1 MIYFENVT
9 KAYNEDEAPVLQRA
23 SIHIRPREMCFLTGV
38 SGAGKTT
45 ILRLLLKDIQPDE
58 GLIRVNGIDISRINN
73 RKIPAY
79 RRKLGMIFQD
89 YKLIQDRT
97 IYENVALA
105 KIIAGAPDRE
115 VRTQVA
121 MALRMVGLE
130 DKYKRYPNQL
140 SGGEQQRVGIARA
153 IVNNPYVILA
163 DEPTGNLDPT
173 NAREIMLLLERI
185 NKTLGV
191 TVLIATHDVDAIREL
206 NHRNLKIEK
215 GRIVEGDMLWKE
227 SGS

>member
-1 MIYFENVT
+1 MIYFEKVT
-9 KAYNEDEAPVLQRA
+9 KAYKEDEEPVLKNA
-23 SIHIRPREMCFLTGV
+23 SFHIRPREMCFLTGI

-45 ILRLLLKDIQPDE
+45 VLRLLLKELQADQ
-58 GLIRVNGIDISRINN
+58 GLIRVNGTDISKISAK
-73 RKIPAY
+73 KIPAY
-79 RRKLGMIFQD
+79 RRRLGIVFQD

-97 IYENVALA
+97 VYENIALA
-105 KIIAGAPDRE
+105 KIVAGAPDRE
-115 VRTQVA
+115 VRHQVA

-130 DKYKRYPNQL
+130 DKHRRYPQQL

-153 IVNNPYVILA
+153 IVNNPYVIIA

-191 TVLIATHDVDAIREL
+191 TVLIATHDAEAIKDL
-206 NHRNLKIEK
+206 HHRNLIIEEGK
-215 GRIVEGDMLWKE
+215 IVEGDILWRE
-227 SGS
+227 SGL